1 MPDLVMIK
9 RNGALV
15 AGDAEAEEALAK
27 IPSDTFVMAN
37 VRRPRN
43 IDHHRKFFKLMRV
56 ISDGTGIHPEVL
68 RALILIEA
76 GHCHVIKRKDGRI
89 DRFPKSIDFTSVDQT
104 EFEEIYNRA
113 VQYIA
118 ENIVPGMNVNKDLD
132 ELLR

>member
-56 ISDGTGIHPEVL
+56 IAEGTGIHPEVL